1 MMRIQQKRLR
11 ACSETRH
18 RRMVIMRSTLTRIV
32 FCLAALV
39 ILTGCAGKVR
49 YPSYYTL
56 NLPAMPDPPAAK
68 SAHGTLAIREFRAP
82 AYLRQ
87 GAIVYK
93 TSPEQIGFYA
103 YHRWA
108 MDPRDFVTNS
118 ITERL
123 RASENFAHVKPYD
136 GSRDADYVLSGRLEK
151 LEELD
156 YQGGVKV
163 EVAIS
168 AQMNSIA
175 TGATVWS
182 NSVSESGDVSTRD
195 VPAVVSEMNRT
206 MQRAIEKL
214 VTPLPTGW
222 GAGSI
227 ADKKDQR

>member
-1 MMRIQQKRLR
+1 
-11 ACSETRH
+11 
-18 RRMVIMRSTLTRIV
+18 MVIMKRSVTKIV

-39 ILTGCAGKVR
+39 ILTGCAGRMK

-56 NLPAMPDPPAAK
+56 NLPAPPDPPAVEK
-68 SAHGTLAIREFRAP
+68 AHASLAIRHFRAP
-82 AYLRQ
+82 TYLRQ

-108 MDPRDFVTNS
+108 MDPRDFVTNA
-118 ITERL
+118 IVDRL
-123 RASENFAHVKPYD
+123 RASGAFARVQTYD
-136 GSRDADYVLSGRLEK
+136 GSRDVDYVLSGRLEK
-151 LEELD
+151 LEEFD
-156 YQGGVKV
+156 YQGSVKV

-168 AQMNSIA
+168 AEMTSIA

-182 NSVSESGDVSTRD
+182 NAVSEMGDVDKHD

-214 VTPLPTGW
+214 VTPLSAG
-222 GAGSI
+222 GAAVPIDG
-227 ADKKDQR
+227 QRNQR